1 MKFSKCLHFLALTCI
16 KHKFKLET
24 QLKTLVHIVDEK
36 QAGIKDAIATISSL
50 NIFQKLL
57 VSEVLKHSLLIL

>member
-1 MKFSKCLHFLALTCI
+1 MSSLFSTDLHKA
-16 KHKFKLET
+16 KFKLEI
-24 QLKTLVHIVDEK
+24 QLKTLAHIVDEK

-50 NIFQKLL
+50 NIFQKLS